1 MNKTIEKLTD
11 KKNRKALWNTKFTNK
26 VAGRPAKLGGLGGS
40 ALKVRLETSK
50 DYPNLD
56 INAFLNWKDWHKYTN
71 KEKQLI
77 EDLLNQL

>member
-1 MNKTIEKLTD
+1 MNKIVKKIIN

-26 VAGRPAKLGGLGGS
+26 VAGRPAELGGLGGS
-40 ALKVRLETSK
+40 ALKIRLETSK
-50 DYPNLD
+50 DYPHVD
-56 INAFLNWKDWHKYTN
+56 ICAYLNWSDWDRYTQ